1 MSWLVSL
8 WLRISQFIDDAA
20 DALTRDDLED

>member
-1 MSWLVSL
+1 MTFLFSL